1 MSEPLKTAI
10 LGTGAW
16 ASICMKTIREIP
28 EISPV
33 VCYSPLPEK
42 RESFAREFS
51 VPAVAD
57 EKKLWET
64 PGLEAVLI
72 LTPNYLHQDQVL
84 RAAAHG
90 LHAFVEKPMAVN
102 AAQCRAMIEAA
113 EDAGTT
119 LFTGHNTRR
128 ETRFRQMKS
137 MLDQGEIGR
146 PVLAE
151 ITFTSSAGLAPNRE
165 GWRYDR
171 ERTPAVALAQIGIH
185 AIDVLHSLFGLPEN
199 MQAWIENAAMSD
211 GVEDICLAR
220 LQFPGNVHV
229 SFVNAYSVPRVRSL
243 NILGTAGNLFSPS
256 EDALVSQKEGQ
267 QERESISL
275 TTNNTM
281 REEFQEFVACCRGL
295 RRPETGGREGLAAVE
310 VMDAML
316 RSARAGGRVE
326 TLAWHG

>member
-1 MSEPLKTAI
+1 MEAPLKTAI
-10 LGTGAW
+10 LGTGVW

-28 EISPV
+28 DLAPV
-33 VCYSPLPEK
+33 VCYDPSPEK

-72 LTPNYLHQDQVL
+72 LTPNFLHQNQVL
-84 RAAAHG
+84 QAAARG
-90 LHAFVEKPMAVN
+90 LHTFVEKPMGVTGPE
-102 AAQCRAMIEAA
+102 CRVMA
-113 EDAGTT
+113 ETAERSGTT
-119 LFTGHNTRR
+119 LFVGHNTRR
-128 ETRFRQMKS
+128 ETRFRRMKS
-137 MLDQGEIGR
+137 MLEQGEIGR

-199 MQAWIENAAMSD
+199 LHAWIENAAMGD
-211 GVEDICLAR
+211 GLEDICLAR

-256 EDALVSQKEGQ
+256 ENALISQKEGQ
-267 QERESISL
+267 QDRENIPL
-275 TTNNTM
+275 ATNNTM
-281 REEFQEFVACCRGL
+281 LEEFQEFVACCRG
-295 RRPETGGREGLAAVE
+295 RRQPETGGREGLTAVE

-326 TLAWHG
+326 TLAWGD